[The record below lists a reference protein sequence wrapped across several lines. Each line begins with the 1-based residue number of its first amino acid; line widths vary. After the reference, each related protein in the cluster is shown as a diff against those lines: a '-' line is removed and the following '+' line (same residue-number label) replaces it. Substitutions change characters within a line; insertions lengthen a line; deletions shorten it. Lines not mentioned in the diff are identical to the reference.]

1 MNGRTL
7 LLLHALWDAVGI
19 VLGYNLIYAFT
30 IEGIEKTNGAVTM
43 VFCWLTASYITGRY
57 SMKRIGSSGRKVKR
71 IGSLVAVCI
80 FVLGVFIGHSWLYG
94 IVSAEA
100 RLKEFLLP
108 VLLVSSG
115 IAAVGDI
122 VAEGIARRK
131 DENWYILVND
141 RERGV
146 LNMEVEEESLRQLNV
161 RFFECVDDYIYC
173 LAKSDVTKDSF
184 AVGKE
189 FIEDEEL
196 VRKLI
201 LYRKSGG
208 TVMGIVDWCEN
219 ELQRTPPELVDE
231 GWFIASDGFN
241 LRAGSLGWRTKRIGD
256 VLGATILAV
265 IAVPIVVIA
274 VICVLIEDGRPVLYK
289 QKRTG
294 LYEKEIT
301 IWKIRSMKKDA
312 EEDGAQWSRKGDS
325 RVTAVGKIIRRLR
338 IDELPQLL
346 SVMVGELSLIG
357 PRPERAEIEER
368 LVKYIDHYRVRHWV
382 KPGLSGWAQVSYPYG
397 ASIEDSRK
405 KLSYDIYYVRNAGV
419 LLDLLVIVKT
429 IRLVLSGRGS
439 IAIERR

>member
-1 MNGRTL
+1 M
-7 LLLHALWDAVGI
+7 HALWDAVGI
-19 VLGYNLIYAFT
+19 VIGYNLVYALT
-30 IEGIEKTNGAVTM
+30 IQGIEKTNGEGTM
-43 VFCWLTASYITGRY
+43 VLCWLTASYITGRY

-71 IGSLVAVCI
+71 VGSLIAVCL
-80 FVLGVFIGHSWLYG
+80 FVLIVFIGHSWLYG

-108 VLLVSSG
+108 VLIVSSG
-115 IAAVGDI
+115 IAAIGDI
-122 VAEGIARRK
+122 VAEGLAKRR
-131 DENWYILVND
+131 DENWYVLVND
-141 RERGV
+141 REREI
-146 LNMEVEEESLRQLNV
+146 LSMEVKGETLRRISV
-161 RFFECVDDYIYC
+161 VFYKCVDEYISC
-173 LAKSDVTKDSF
+173 LEKSDVTRDSF

-189 FIEDEEL
+189 FFGDEGL
-196 VRKLI
+196 VKGLI
-201 LYRKSGG
+201 AYRKSGG

-256 VLGATILAV
+256 VVGAAILGVVTLPIVL
-265 IAVPIVVIA
+265 IAVV
-274 VICVLIEDGRPVLYK
+274 CVFIEDGSPVLYK

-301 IWKIRSMKKDA
+301 IWKIRSMRRDA
-312 EEDGAQWSRKGDS
+312 ENNGAQWSKKGDS

-357 PRPERAEIEER
+357 PRPERAEIEEG

-419 LLDLLVIVKT
+419 LLDLLVIAKT
-429 IRLVLSGRGS
+429 VRLVLSGRGS
-439 IAIERR
+439 IALERS